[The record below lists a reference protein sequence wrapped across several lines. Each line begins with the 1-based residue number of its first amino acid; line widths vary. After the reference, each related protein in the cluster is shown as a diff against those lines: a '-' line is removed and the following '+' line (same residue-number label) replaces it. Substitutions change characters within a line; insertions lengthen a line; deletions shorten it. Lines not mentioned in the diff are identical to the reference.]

1 LNLQDEVG
9 VLEAG
14 RKADLILI
22 DLQKPHLQPVHELE
36 SLLAYSVNGADVDT
50 TIVNG
55 RVLMRGRQLLTIDE
69 EELFR
74 QVEVRAKRIVE
85 GI

>member
-1 LNLQDEVG
+1 MHNV
-9 VLEAG
+9 
-14 RKADLILI
+14 
-22 DLQKPHLQPVHELE
+22 E

-55 RVLMRGRQLLTIDE
+55 RVLMRHRELLTLDE
-69 EELFR
+69 EIVLREAR
-74 QVEVRAKRIVE
+74 KRAARIVE